1 MKTVNSHTH
10 SPVFII
16 AELSANHGNDLNLV
30 KETIKAV
37 KRIGADA
44 IKIQTYTP
52 DTITI
57 DSRKKHFK
65 INQGTYWDGQYLYD
79 LYKTASLPWEWHEE
93 IFEFA
98 KKEGILCFSSPFDQ
112 TAVDLLESLN
122 NPIYKI
128 ASFEI
133 TDIPLIEYAASK
145 GKPMII
151 STGIAEIEDIELA
164 IETCRKV
171 GNNDITILK
180 CTSAYPADP
189 KDANLLTIPD
199 IKNRFD
205 VKVGLS
211 DHTMGIEGPVVAT
224 ALGATVIEK
233 HFILDKSVGGP
244 DAHFSLDEKDFTHM
258 VKSIR
263 TAENMMGK
271 VDYEMT
277 KKKKKS
283 RQFSRSLFIV
293 KDVKAGEILTEENV
307 RSIRPGFGVHPKY
320 LFEILGKK
328 FNQDFEKGTPM
339 SLKFVK

>member
-79 LYKTASLPWEWHEE
+79 LYKTASLPWEWHQE